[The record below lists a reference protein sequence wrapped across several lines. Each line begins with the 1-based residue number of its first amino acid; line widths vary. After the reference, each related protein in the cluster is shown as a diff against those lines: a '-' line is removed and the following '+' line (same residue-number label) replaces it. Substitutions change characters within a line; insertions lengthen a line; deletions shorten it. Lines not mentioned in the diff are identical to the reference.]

1 MTKIEFLV
9 LLLVALKAMEI
20 AIELA
25 TFFVENGVELNDNEE
40 DDDENGEDNDE

>member
-25 TFFVENGVELNDNEE
+25 TFFVENGVKLNDDEEEGE
-40 DDDENGEDNDE
+40 DDEDD

>member
-25 TFFVENGVELNDNEE
+25 RFFVENGVELNDAEGE
-40 DDDENGEDNDE
+40 ENGEDNDE

>member
-25 TFFVENGVELNDNEE
+25 RFFVENGVELND
-40 DDDENGEDNDE
+40 DDDGGDEDERED

>member
-25 TFFVENGVELNDNEE
+25 RFFVENGVELNDDEE
-40 DDDENGEDNDE
+40 DDDDGKDNDE

>member
-25 TFFVENGVELNDNEE
+25 TFFVENGVEFNEE
-40 DDDENGEDNDE
+40 DDDDGKDNDE

>member
-25 TFFVENGVELNDNEE
+25 RFFVENGVELNDDEEEGE
-40 DDDENGEDNDE
+40 DDDDDEHI

>member
-25 TFFVENGVELNDNEE
+25 TFFVENGVELNDDDEEE
-40 DDDENGEDNDE
+40 DDDEEKYQ

>member
-25 TFFVENGVELNDNEE
+25 RFFVENGVELNDDDGGE
-40 DDDENGEDNDE
+40 DDEDDEYK

>member
-25 TFFVENGVELNDNEE
+25 RFFVENGVELNDDDGGE
-40 DDDENGEDNDE
+40 DDDDDEHI

>member
-25 TFFVENGVELNDNEE
+25 TFFVENGVELNDE
-40 DDDENGEDNDE
+40 DDDENGKDNDE

>member
-25 TFFVENGVELNDNEE
+25 TFFVENGVELNDDDGGDE
-40 DDDENGEDNDE
+40 DERED

>member
-9 LLLVALKAMEI
+9 PLLVALKAMEI

-25 TFFVENGVELNDNEE
+25 RFFVENGVELNDDEGGE
-40 DDDENGEDNDE
+40 DDEDDE

>member
-25 TFFVENGVELNDNEE
+25 RFFVENGVELND
-40 DDDENGEDNDE
+40 DDGGGEDERED

>member
-20 AIELA
+20 AVELA
-25 TFFVENGVELNDNEE
+25 RFFVENGVELNDDEGGE
-40 DDDENGEDNDE
+40 DDEDD

>member
-1 MTKIEFLV
+1 MTKIEFLL

-25 TFFVENGVELNDNEE
+25 RFFVENGVELNDNEE
-40 DDDENGEDNDE
+40 DDDDGKDNDE

>member
-1 MTKIEFLV
+1 MTKTEFLV

-25 TFFVENGVELNDNEE
+25 RFFVENGVELND
-40 DDDENGEDNDE
+40 DDGGEDEDTKN